1 MSDNSLQ
8 ETAFKTLSSDSS
20 SGIVKDYV
28 INSSSARL
36 STVADILTQ
45 RFGNDWKI
53 ILILILGLFVIA
65 LVIIILY

>member
-53 ILILILGLFVIA
+53 ILILILGLFMIA